1 MTGVALVEEL
11 AGKGVRLTVEGG
23 ALKCHGPRSALTPEV
38 VSRLKAHKAEVIT
51 YLAGTPGEAPAP
63 VVSNNETV
71 RAGALSADEVL
82 SEISRPG
89 SGPAKTAMLYYD
101 SGEISWEDAV
111 QWVTCAILYRRG
123 ESTDDWERHAPAVRE
138 VLTNNEEGR

>member
-1 MTGVALVEEL
+1 MRTKASWLDALKGILEEEPRRPREVSNEPTPSTMQKVQKPREEASGEVVDISTRADL
-11 AGKGVRLTVEGG
+11 PG
-23 ALKCHGPRSALTPEV
+23 ALT
-38 VSRLKAHKAEVIT
+38 
-51 YLAGTPGEAPAP
+51 
-63 VVSNNETV
+63 
-71 RAGALSADEVL
+71 ADEVL

-138 VLTNNEEGR
+138 VLASLPTTRRGDE